1 MPYIDANV
9 SVKLD
14 SERIEKIK
22 SAFGK
27 AISLIPGK
35 SESYLM
41 VKISDGCNLY
51 FKGDSSPAAMCSV
64 SIFGNASE
72 KSCEAL
78 TKEIC
83 NILEREADIPPTQTY
98 VKFQFIDTWGYNRS
112 LF

>member
-14 SERIEKIK
+14 SERVERIK

-41 VKISDGCNLY
+41 VKISDDCNMF
-51 FKGDSSPAAMCSV
+51 FKGDPSPTAMCSV
-64 SIFGNASE
+64 SIFGSADE

-83 NILEREADIPPTQTY
+83 EIFRREADIPSSRTY
-98 VKFQFIDTWGYNRS
+98 VKFQFVDTWGYNGF

>member
-9 SVKLD
+9 NVNL
-14 SERIEKIK
+14 EKEQKEQIK
-22 SAFGK
+22 TCFGK

-41 VKISDGCNLY
+41 VKIQDNCNLY
-51 FKGDSSPAAMCSV
+51 FKGDDSPAAMCSV
-64 SIFGNASE
+64 SIFGNASSE
-72 KSCEAL
+72 YCELL

-83 NILEREADIPPTQTY
+83 SILEREAGIPQSRIY
-98 VKFQFIDTWGYNRS
+98 VKFQFLDTWGYNGF

>member
-14 SERIEKIK
+14 DEKIEKIK
-22 SAFGK
+22 SDFGK
-27 AISLIPGK
+27 AITLIPGK

-41 VKISDGCNLY
+41 VKISDGCNLF

-64 SIFGNASE
+64 SIFGSADDQ
-72 KSCEAL
+72 SCEAL

-83 NILEREADIPPTQTY
+83 DILEREADIPSSRTY
-98 VKFQFIDTWGYNRS
+98 VKFRFVDTWGYNGF